1 MFTRLL
7 FSYSVLG
14 GHEEVR
20 RGSTRE
26 ELSLSHLKETLLR
39 HVQVITPLP
48 IAYLIL
54 PRVLLLQ
61 VHALA
66 LIDRSS
72 LSNLP
77 SAIALLHQLYTQSDV
92 LQGKRI
98 IVSSQSIPSL
108 MRDIHFIIPKYGLKL
123 HLHVQILPLLEIL
136 GRVLLNCQLNSTQTV
151 LRH

>member
-20 RGSTRE
+20 RGSSSE

-108 MRDIHFIIPKYGLKL
+108 MRDIHFIIPKYGPKL
-123 HLHVQILPLLEIL
+123 HLHVQILPLLETL